1 MMTLTELVH
10 VGVALGA
17 SSTGFASVLA
27 AGAYALRKR
36 SDANVARANTARV
49 EAETRAAAEERTTAM
64 LASFEHR
71 LDECMRRHEE
81 ERTEREHLV
90 FDAHQRDLRCE
101 RRMTTLRNEVDALRG
116 LIRGAG
122 IKTPA
127 PFPAVSGETEE
138 A

>member
-1 MMTLTELVH
+1 MTLTELVQ

-17 SSTGFASVLA
+17 SGTGLGSVLA

-36 SDANVARANTARV
+36 SDAQLARANAERVTAEV
-49 EAETRAAAEERTTAM
+49 HAAAEERTNAT
-64 LASFEHR
+64 LASFERR
-71 LDECMRRHEE
+71 LDECMQRHDE
-81 ERTEREHLV
+81 ERDARERIER
-90 FDAHQRDLRCE
+90 DSHQRDLRCE

-127 PFPAVSGETEE
+127 PFPAVSGEPEDT
-138 A
+138 

>member
-1 MMTLTELVH
+1 MTLTDLVQ

-17 SSTGFASVLA
+17 SGTGLGSVLA

-36 SDANVARANTARV
+36 SDAHAARANTERV

-64 LASFEHR
+64 LVSFEHR
-71 LDECMRRHEE
+71 LDECMQRHEE
-81 ERTEREHLV
+81 ERTERERIERE
-90 FDAHQRDLRCE
+90 AHQRDLRCE